1 MKCKLGIRSSV
12 KCNSGQQHWG
22 TRGYTLSVWK
32 KKNRNGNRK
41 EEGEEET
48 KRRNEDKLIYLS
60 VIGVISYIDST
71 IYM

>member
-1 MKCKLGIRSSV
+1 MR
-12 KCNSGQQHWG
+12 
-22 TRGYTLSVWK
+22 K

-41 EEGEEET
+41 DEGEEET

-60 VIGVISYIDST
+60 VIGVISYIDSA

>member
-1 MKCKLGIRSSV
+1 MVTLYRYGKKGIA
-12 KCNSGQQHWG
+12 G
-22 TRGYTLSVWK
+22 K

-60 VIGVISYIDST
+60 VIGVISYIDSA